1 MLKNTHKWYAMQIIG
16 EIYIK
21 CGLVL
26 LKIDGLQL
34 SKLVLV
40 VASQKILVS
49 ALQKWKMVFLHG
61 KIENSYGQHC
71 LPF

>member
-1 MLKNTHKWYAMQIIG
+1 MLKNTNKWYAMQIIG
-16 EIYIK
+16 EMYIK
-21 CGLVL
+21 FGVVL

-40 VASQKILVS
+40 VASQKILVL
-49 ALQKWKMVFLHG
+49 ALRKWKMVFLHG
-61 KIENSYGQHC
+61 KIENSYRQHY

>member
-16 EIYIK
+16 EMYIK

-34 SKLVLV
+34 SKLFLV
-40 VASQKILVS
+40 VASQKTLVS
-49 ALQKWKMVFLHG
+49 ALEKWKMVFLHG
-61 KIENSYGQHC
+61 KIENSNGQHC
-71 LPF
+71 FPF

>member
-16 EIYIK
+16 EMYIK
-21 CGLVL
+21 CGLL
-26 LKIDGLQL
+26 ILKIDGLQL

-40 VASQKILVS
+40 VASQKTLVS
-49 ALQKWKMVFLHG
+49 ALRKWKMVFLHG
-61 KIENSYGQHC
+61 KIENSYEQHC